1 MTRHCKGV
9 NASLLSYKSDYN
21 QLLLKITSTINTHK
35 DFLLK
40 TEEKISKDE
49 QSKKLVQIFNNTS
62 CYERP

>member
-1 MTRHCKGV
+1 M
-9 NASLLSYKSDYN
+9 NASLLSYKADYN